1 MKALSLSKRRRFLK
15 MANLRT
21 PYVEVDVLNYA
32 LAIVDKVIATALS
45 VAILPV
51 LIAMRAAQLALD
63 AVRAVVQI

>member
-1 MKALSLSKRRRFLK
+1 